1 MSIGFLSRFFC
12 LALAAFAVNFGG
24 IASTAANPPDPP
36 AASAEPDLTP
46 RNIRLGPGDGVT
58 LSVFGQ
64 PDMSNTSFVADD
76 GTLTVP
82 LAGPVQVSGLS
93 PADAARRIAKA
104 LRDGKFILDPQ
115 VTISAI
121 ETRNQR
127 ISVIGEVNRPGRY
140 PIESNIDIVDLLAEA
155 GGVTENAS
163 DIVYLLRGN
172 KDGKETRY
180 EIDLRSLTKGIRPG
194 VAQTLQG
201 GDSLFV
207 PRAEQFYIYGEVA
220 MPGKFRIE
228 PGMTVVQ
235 AIARAGGLTPRGSQR
250 RVEIKRELDGG
261 SYATSKAAL
270 DELVHANDVIRV
282 KQTLF

>member
-1 MSIGFLSRFFC
+1 